1 MTSNAW
7 VTMDFG
13 RPDQVAT
20 HRYGR
25 VLGATVIVVVATI
38 ALPDS
43 SGGRGVAL
51 LLQALLL
58 VMVTIAARDATNRT
72 LTVIGVAAV
81 IFGAVSAVG
90 VAVPAWVLLGLSGA
104 MALAM
109 LYTMAWGAVGLIRTE
124 GVTIQAVC
132 AGLASYLLVG
142 MVFADVIG
150 AIADATSGPYFAQGL
165 DGTSG
170 DRIYFS
176 FITLTTTGYGDFT
189 PRTEVGRSLST
200 LEVLVGQI
208 YLVVVVALLVG
219 NLRRRDAGTDA
230 RA

>member
-1 MTSNAW
+1 VTSNAW
-7 VTMDFG
+7 SIMDFG

-25 VLGATVIVVVATI
+25 VLVATVVVVIATI
-38 ALPDS
+38 ALPDDHT
-43 SGGRGVAL
+43 GQGVAL

-58 VMVTIAARDATNRT
+58 VMVTIAARDARNRT
-72 LTVIGVAAV
+72 LTAIGCAAIV
-81 IFGAVSAVG
+81 FGAVSAVG
-90 VAVPAWVLLGLSGA
+90 VHVPAWMLLAVSGA

-109 LYTMAWGAVGLIRTE
+109 LYTLAFGVLGLVQTE
-124 GVTIQAVC
+124 GVTIQAV
-132 AGLASYLLVG
+132 AGGLASYLLVG
-142 MVFADVIG
+142 MVFADVVG
-150 AIADATSGPYFAQGL
+150 AIADATAGPYFAQGL

-189 PRTEVGRSLST
+189 PRTEVGRSMST
-200 LEVLVGQI
+200 LEVLIGQI

-219 NLRRRDAGTDA
+219 NLRRRDD
-230 RA
+230 